1 MLSGLLE
8 CFASVEFCLFFLSN
22 ILQRVLEHF
31 SPSLFHLILK
41 QIFAVSDCL
50 LSPWCNF
57 CCKFPIICL
66 NFGLKFSIKILIP
79 YLSQNILI
87 LSRTGLQVLETH
99 GTCFFSTRFSIF
111 QRVTC
116 GGEVLFHIFNLKN
129 RLSFEE
135 KVDLSEKQL

>member
-1 MLSGLLE
+1 MLWTSQNILDFQKFCVCCFCCCFFLLGSLLRTLDLAVLEELLLGLSFLQNFLNDSKMLSGLLE

-41 QIFAVSDCL
+41 QIFAVSYCL

-79 YLSQNILI
+79 YLS
-87 LSRTGLQVLETH
+87 
-99 GTCFFSTRFSIF
+99 
-111 QRVTC
+111 
-116 GGEVLFHIFNLKN
+116 
-129 RLSFEE
+129 
-135 KVDLSEKQL
+135 